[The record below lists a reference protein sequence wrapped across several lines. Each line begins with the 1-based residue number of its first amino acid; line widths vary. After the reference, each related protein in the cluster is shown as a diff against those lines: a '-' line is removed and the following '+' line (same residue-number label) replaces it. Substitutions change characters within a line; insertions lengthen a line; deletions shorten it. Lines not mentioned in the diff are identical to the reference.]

1 VAVISVAA
9 ILGDYMSEEKA
20 ENKVKKPKAE
30 TLQTYINT
38 GANAFTT
45 KGRVS
50 PGGTICLLPSEAK
63 NYKGLKRKQ

>member
-1 VAVISVAA
+1 
-9 ILGDYMSEEKA
+9 MSESKATANAEEETKA
-20 ENKVKKPKAE
+20 EAPKKPKAE